1 MFFAELAPLS
11 LNKWNCAVDGSVPV
25 QDRVAY
31 FKEDGSEI
39 PPLAVR
45 RQPELLLPLK
55 LSDTTDG
62 EKEELLPFRGHANLR
77 ILSGYANA

>member
-39 PPLAVR
+39 PPLAAR

-55 LSDTTDG
+55 L
-62 EKEELLPFRGHANLR
+62 
-77 ILSGYANA
+77 